1 MIRHTG
7 MHAAP
12 EVLTTIALI
21 GNPNTGKTTLFNAL
35 TGANERVGNY
45 SGVTVELK
53 SGETFTPHGKK
64 LRVVDLPG
72 CYSLRAPS
80 RDEQVAVDALHGAL
94 PGMRKP
100 DLVVCVLDA
109 SHLERHLQLA
119 LQVIE
124 LQIPTILALNMV
136 DMAEKSG
143 LRLDPAKLS
152 AELGVPVVPMQAS
165 AGKGIIE
172 LKQALR
178 FPFPAAA
185 HATWATGT
193 GDADQARRA
202 FIRNLCDLAAR
213 RPDAHQ
219 LTLSDRL
226 DVWLLH
232 RVWGWVAF
240 LAIMFAVF
248 WGIFSFARIPMGWI
262 ESAQGAV
269 AAWVES
275 LMPAGDFRSL
285 LVDGVLGGVGGVVV
299 FLPQIVL
306 LFFFIGL
313 LESSGYM
320 ARAAYLMDG
329 VMAMA
334 GLSGKAFL
342 PLFSSYACAIPGVM
356 ATRTIGSAKERL
368 VTIFI
373 APWMSCS
380 ARLPVYFLIVPLLL
394 HENEGS
400 WKQALVLFAIYTLGT
415 LSAFVVARVLRGKL
429 GPDPTAHHFM
439 LELPPYRLPQWRY
452 IFRHVLERGGS
463 FVAKAGTIILG
474 LSILLWALSTY
485 PKADDEGADALAAS
499 AMGRLG
505 AVIEPIVKPLGFD
518 GRVGTA
524 ILTSFAAREVFNSSL
539 AELFRVDRK
548 ASDEETRSS
557 LRDRLALAKWP
568 DGRPLFTPLSMI
580 SLLVFYIYALQCLPT
595 SAVVARE
602 AGSWKWA
609 LGQLAFMSGF
619 AYVASLGVFQIG
631 KLLGF

>member
-1 MIRHTG
+1 MV
-7 MHAAP
+7 MHAPTDAP
-12 EVLTTIALI
+12 STIALI
-21 GNPNTGKTTLFNAL
+21 GNPNSGKTTLFNAL
-35 TGANERVGNY
+35 TGANQQVGNY

-53 SGETFTPHGKK
+53 TGEMFTPHGKK
-64 LRVVDLPG
+64 LRVLDLPG
-72 CYSLRAPS
+72 CYSLRAPTP
-80 RDEQVAVDALHGAL
+80 DEQVAVDALQGKL
-94 PGMRKP
+94 PGHAKP
-100 DLVVCVLDA
+100 DLVVCVLD
-109 SHLERHLQLA
+109 SSNLERHLQLA

-136 DMAEKSG
+136 DMAEQSG

-152 AELGVPVVPMQAS
+152 EELGVPVVPMQAS
-165 AGKGIIE
+165 AGRGIIE

-178 FPFPAAA
+178 FPFPTAPA
-185 HATWATGT
+185 ATWLAGS
-193 GDADQARRA
+193 GDAEPARRE
-202 FIRNLCDLAAR
+202 FIRNLCELVAR

-219 LTLSDRL
+219 RTLSDRL
-226 DVWLLH
+226 DAWLLH
-232 RVWGWVAF
+232 PVFGWLAF

-248 WGIFSFARIPMGWI
+248 WGIFSFAQIPMGWI
-262 ESAQGAV
+262 ESAQGAL
-269 AAWVES
+269 AAKVES
-275 LMPAGDFRSL
+275 LLPAGDFRSL
-285 LVDGVLGGVGGVVV
+285 LIDGVLGGVGGVVV

-320 ARAAYLMDG
+320 ARAAFLMDG
-329 VMAMA
+329 VMARA

-400 WKQALVLFAIYTLGT
+400 WKQALVLFAIYALGT
-415 LSAFVVARVLRGKL
+415 LSAFAVARVLRRRL
-429 GPDPTAHHFM
+429 GPDHGGNHFM
-439 LELPPYRLPQWRY
+439 LELPPYRPPQWPY
-452 IFRHVLERGGS
+452 ILRHVLERGGS
-463 FVAKAGTIILG
+463 FVAKAGTLILG

-485 PKADDEGADALAAS
+485 PKSGDETVDPLTHS
-499 AMGRLG
+499 AMGRIG
-505 AVIEPIVKPLGFD
+505 AVIEPVVKPLGFD
-518 GRVGTA
+518 GRIGTA

-539 AELFRVDRK
+539 AVIFRVEAAD
-548 ASDEETRSS
+548 SDEETRGKT
-557 LRDRLALAKWP
+557 RDRIAAASWP
-568 DGRPLFTPLSMI
+568 DGRPLFTPLTLVSV
-580 SLLVFYIYALQCLPT
+580 LVFFIYALQCLPT
-595 SAVVARE
+595 SAVVAKE

-609 LGQLAFMSGF
+609 LGQFVFMSGF
-619 AYVASLGVFQIG
+619 AYLASLLVFQGG